1 MIVFVTLWR
10 AKPVRVTPQ
19 SDRPASGRVG
29 RASSLLQ
36 SVFLLLPAVLLAA
49 CGTVPFP
56 GPGAETV
63 VKPPLPKPPNKA
75 SKAVPP
81 VKAPPLAP
89 LATQQ
94 QVVKAVTVGRRDP
107 FAGVLT
113 PSVIVTP
120 ETQPKPST
128 QQAVTPSPPPAVLD
142 WPKGLA
148 FEGVLQTFS
157 ESEAMVRYTP
167 ADAKGGGTRVGS
179 LSVGDTGSGPGE
191 VGPGLTDLL
200 PPGWQV
206 AAIDGERGVLVLRKG
221 GQSISQQL

>member
-1 MIVFVTLWR
+1 MQ
-10 AKPVRVTPQ
+10 VTPQ

-49 CGTVPFP
+49 CGTVPIP

-63 VKPPLPKPPNKA
+63 VKPPPKPPNKA
-75 SKAVPP
+75 RKADAPAQAQ
-81 VKAPPLAP
+81 APPLAP

-120 ETQPKPST
+120 ETQPKPSP
-128 QQAVTPSPPPAVLD
+128 QKVVTPPPPPAVLD

-157 ESEAMVRYTP
+157 ESEAMVRYSP
-167 ADAKGGGTRVGS
+167 ADAKETGTRVGT
-179 LSVGDTGSGPGE
+179 LRVGDIGTNQRDS
-191 VGPGLTDLL
+191 LL

-206 AAIDGERGVLVLRKG
+206 AAIDGEQGLLVLRKG
-221 GQSISQQL
+221 GQSIKRYL